1 MNSHP
6 STNKVPL
13 VLLAGWGVNS
23 QVWRP
28 LVPLL
33 SDTFELH
40 LLDLPGYGHD
50 PDYRGSYS
58 LSAIVNR
65 VLEAA
70 PQSAVWVG
78 WSLGAT
84 IAMQAAI
91 LHPERFSGLQIISG
105 TPRFMAAPD
114 WEWGMHVE
122 PLNQLMDSFEL
133 NYETGL
139 KKFLLLQTQQRPLVR
154 EQLSSILSL
163 PGPSWSTLQHSLR
176 LLIETDLRTTVHG
189 IRVPTRIL
197 AGVHDRVVSAT
208 ASRWL
213 AEQIVAA
220 DHQCKLTAGGHL
232 GFLES
237 PAALVK
243 DLQQFAQVIAE

>member
-1 MNSHP
+1 MNSLP

-50 PDYRGSYS
+50 HDYRGSYS
-58 LSAIVNR
+58 LTAIVNR

-70 PQSAVWVG
+70 PSSAIWVG

-91 LHPERFSGLQIISG
+91 LHPERFLGLQIVSG

-114 WEWGMHVE
+114 WEGGMHVD
-122 PLNQLMDSFEL
+122 PLNQLMDSFQQ

-139 KKFLLLQTQQRPLVR
+139 KKFLLLQTHQRLLVR
-154 EQLSSILSL
+154 EQLSSILSW
-163 PGPSWSTLQHSLR
+163 PCPSWSTLQHSLR

-189 IRVPTRIL
+189 IQVPTKVL
-197 AGVHDRVVSAT
+197 AGANDRVVSAL
-208 ASRWL
+208 ACQWL
-213 AEQIVAA
+213 AAQIVTA
-220 DHQCKLTAGGHL
+220 DGCSLTDGGHL
-232 GFLES
+232 CFLES
-237 PAALVK
+237 PANVVNN
-243 DLQQFAQVIAE
+243 LQRFAQVIVE

>member
-1 MNSHP
+1 MNSPP

-28 LVPLL
+28 LVPVL

-40 LLDLPGYGHD
+40 LLDLPGFGHEH
-50 PDYRGSYS
+50 DYRGSYS

-70 PQSAVWVG
+70 PQSAIWAG

-91 LHPERFSGLQIISG
+91 LHPERFLGLQIVSG

-114 WEWGMHVE
+114 WRWGMHVE
-122 PLNQLMDSFEL
+122 PLNQLMDSFQQ

-139 KKFLLLQTQQRPLVR
+139 KKFLLLQTHQRPLVR

-163 PGPSWSTLQHSLR
+163 PCPSGSTLQRSLR

-189 IRVPTRIL
+189 IQVPTKIL
-197 AGVHDRVVSAT
+197 AGANDRVVSAP
-208 ASRWL
+208 ASQWL
-213 AEQIVAA
+213 AAQIVAA
-220 DHQCKLTAGGHL
+220 DGCSLTDGGHL
-232 GFLES
+232 CFLES
-237 PAALVK
+237 PAKLVK
-243 DLQQFAQVIAE
+243 DLQCLAGVIVE